1 MILLDNYD
9 RHEPVDY
16 NYSVLFCLSTF
27 EVGLSFI
34 AACAPSFKPIIS
46 QVLPKIFGGI
56 TSSNGPYSKAGTR
69 GYQLD
74 QVTRRTEV
82 NRTQVGA
89 DSRTGERDGYDDGKY
104 GDSKGGI
111 VVNKTTEVR
120 WNDRAEGEKAS
131 STDSLV

>member
-1 MILLDNYD
+1 M
-9 RHEPVDY
+9 
-16 NYSVLFCLSTF
+16 
-27 EVGLSFI
+27 
-34 AACAPSFKPIIS
+34 
-46 QVLPKIFGGI
+46 
-56 TSSNGPYSKAGTR
+56 
-69 GYQLD
+69 
-74 QVTRRTEV
+74 TRRTEV